1 MPKGV
6 RIAQWGLVANCVCT
20 MYVGKRFKA
29 QSRNQSFSFS
39 TIAHLPMANIA
50 GISLYSTNPFYL
62 GGSVIWMES
71 FDFDQFVENVRRY
84 RPSYQ
89 YSVPPIWLRIAKS
102 PKVTDHFDALEVG
115 CTGSAPIGYE
125 TIKEVQTKLGKG
137 EAYITQTWG
146 TTETCGVI
154 TALDWRKED
163 ETWSTG
169 TLCPNATL
177 RILDENDQDVADPET
192 QPGELLIGGPILA
205 QGYHNNEKATREAF
219 VDGFYRTG
227 DIGIYKDGLVYIMDR
242 KKELI
247 KYKGNQVAPA
257 ELEALLTSHPKIED
271 AGVIGIWNKEQ
282 QTEVPQA
289 WVVRRQQAADE
300 GDSMTEQEVVD
311 FVKQNVSS
319 YKQLRGGVVF
329 VDEIPKSASGKIL
342 RKELKLRAEDSKT
355 KL

>member
-6 RIAQWGLVANCVCT
+6 RIAHWGLVANCICT

-29 QSRNQSFSFS
+29 QNPNFSFS
-39 TIAHLPMANIA
+39 TVAHLPMANIA

-62 GGSVIWMES
+62 GGTVVWMES
-71 FDFDQFVENVRRY
+71 FDFDTFIEHVRRY

-137 EAYITQTWG
+137 RAYITQTWG
-146 TTETCGVI
+146 ATEACGVI
-154 TALDWRKED
+154 TCLDWQTED
-163 ETWSTG
+163 RTWSVG
-169 TLCPNATL
+169 TLAPNITL
-177 RILDENDQDVADPET
+177 RIVDENDQDVADPAKE
-192 QPGELLIGGPILA
+192 PGELLIGGPILA
-205 QGYHNNEKATREAF
+205 QGYHNNPKAIAEAF
-219 VDGFYRTG
+219 LDGFYRTG
-227 DIGIYKDGLVYIMDR
+227 DIGIYKDGLVYISDR

-247 KYKGNQVAPA
+247 KYKGNQVPPA
-257 ELEALLTSHPKIED
+257 ELEALLTSHDKIED
-271 AGVIGIWNKEQ
+271 AGVIGILSKEQ
-282 QTEVPQA
+282 ETELPQA
-289 WVVRRQQAADE
+289 WVVKRKGATE
-300 GDSMTEQEVVD
+300 GDALTEQEVLD

-342 RKELKLRAEDSKT
+342 RKELKLRAEESKS